1 MDIER
6 PELTPRQR
14 LEETRRAIAAQMARR
29 RGAPIRTEDAEY
41 VEDSSTVQPGVLPSL
56 RRGARTWW
64 QSHPVHGVVELAQ
77 PALEDYAQRRPYKL
91 VGIAAG
97 IGAAFTLL
105 KSWRVL
111 SLTGVA
117 LALLRTSDL
126 KGAARSL
133 MAGRHVSSPPPRPV
147 TATMLRTEP

>member
-14 LEETRRAIAAQMARR
+14 LEETRRAIAAQLARR
-29 RGAPIRTEDAEY
+29 RGAPIRTEEAEY
-41 VEDSSTVQPGVLPSL
+41 FEDSSTVQPGVLPSL

-77 PALEDYAQRRPYKL
+77 PALEDYAQRRPFKL

-97 IGAAFTLL
+97 AGAALTLL

-117 LALLRTSDL
+117 IALIRTSDI

-133 MAGRHVSSPPPRPV
+133 MAGRHTSTPLGSPVAATTLRPE
-147 TATMLRTEP
+147 T